1 MRTTRLMVRSAR
13 SRGSVF
19 LFLSLAALI
28 AESSAPSAAPTPG
41 LIMTFTKQFNALN
54 IPVGGTTQLGFT
66 ITNNSGTGATGL
78 AFTDTLPAGLVVGT
92 PPGIGGTC
100 ASGTVTAVAGSGS
113 VSWAGGSLSP
123 LTSCT
128 ITLNVTGT
136 TLGVKNNTS
145 GSLANSLGPAIPG
158 PSATLT
164 VDGPPTINKVFG
176 AASIAV
182 GASTSLTFTLQNNN
196 PNDVLHGVAFTD
208 TLPAGLVV
216 ATPNALTNTCA
227 GTATA
232 TAGTTSI
239 SLTNGVVFET
249 GSTCTIGLNV
259 TGVSPGVQVNTT
271 SAVTS
276 TEGGTGT
283 TATASITVTGAVPLA
298 PGGWLALLAV
308 LVGGTAAL
316 ALRRRGRASDTSM
329 AQ

>member
-1 MRTTRLMVRSAR
+1 MCTTRLMVRSAR
-13 SRGSVF
+13 SRGSLF
-19 LFLSLAALI
+19 LVLSLAALI
-28 AESSAPSAAPTPG
+28 AESSVSSAAPVPG
-41 LIMTFTKQFNALN
+41 LSLTFTKQFNATN

-66 ITNNSGTGATGL
+66 ITNTSGSPATAL

-100 ASGTVTAVAGSGS
+100 LSGTVTAVAGSGS
-113 VSWAGGSLSP
+113 VSWAGGSVPALS
-123 LTSCT
+123 SCT

-145 GSLANSLGPAIPG
+145 GSLANSFGPPIPG
-158 PSATLT
+158 PSANLT
-164 VDGPPTINKVFG
+164 VDGPPTISKAFG
-176 AASIAV
+176 VASIAV

-196 PNDVLHGVAFTD
+196 PNDVLHGVGFTD

-216 ATPNALTNTCA
+216 ATPNALTNTCG

-232 TAGTTSI
+232 TAGSTSI
-239 SLTNGVVFET
+239 PLTGGTVFET

-259 TGVSPGVQVNTT
+259 TGVSPGVQLNTT
-271 SAVTS
+271 SAPTS

-283 TATASITVTGAVPLA
+283 TASASITVTGAVPLA

-316 ALRRRGRASDTSM
+316 ALRRRGRESGHSA
-329 AQ
+329 A